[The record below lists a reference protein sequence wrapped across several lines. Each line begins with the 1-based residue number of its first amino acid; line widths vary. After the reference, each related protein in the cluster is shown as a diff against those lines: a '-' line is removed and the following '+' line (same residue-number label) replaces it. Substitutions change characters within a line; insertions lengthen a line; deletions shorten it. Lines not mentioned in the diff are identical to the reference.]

1 MESNTYFDRGVI
13 ASGTNDRELFR
24 RVIAESPVESVNM
37 PENGSWKWWE
47 SETVRFEWNR
57 EFCLR
62 ERLKIEGGIEEPIV
76 E

>member
-37 PENGSWKWWE
+37 PENGSWK
-47 SETVRFEWNR
+47 
-57 EFCLR
+57 
-62 ERLKIEGGIEEPIV
+62 
-76 E
+76 